1 MPPEGQDDLPIPLQT
16 KHLAIW
22 GTPKSP
28 KSIIGSRGFLDR
40 GLLMVATTTSGR
52 FIPLFLT
59 GDKVPRELAASG
71 IEHRNRAENRAVYG
85 A

>member
-1 MPPEGQDDLPIPLQT
+1 MVTSNFTERLFEKGCSRYSLPP
-16 KHLAIW
+16 
-22 GTPKSP
+22 S
-28 KSIIGSRGFLDR
+28 
-40 GLLMVATTTSGR
+40 
-52 FIPLFLT
+52 LT

>member
-1 MPPEGQDDLPIPLQT
+1 LSRF
-16 KHLAIW
+16 
-22 GTPKSP
+22 KSCI
-28 KSIIGSRGFLDR
+28 KQKLIFIEAFGFV
-40 GLLMVATTTSGR
+40 LLGIRMS
-52 FIPLFLT
+52 LT

>member
-1 MPPEGQDDLPIPLQT
+1 MVQPTDYRQML
-16 KHLAIW
+16 
-22 GTPKSP
+22 
-28 KSIIGSRGFLDR
+28 LDTIANA
-40 GLLMVATTTSGR
+40 LTSD
-52 FIPLFLT
+52 PNPLT